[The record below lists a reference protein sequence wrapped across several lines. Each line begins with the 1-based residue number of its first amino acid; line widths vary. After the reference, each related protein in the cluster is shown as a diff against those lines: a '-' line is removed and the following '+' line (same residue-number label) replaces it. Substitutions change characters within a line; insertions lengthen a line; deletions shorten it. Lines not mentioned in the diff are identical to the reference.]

1 MPTIRELEC
10 RLQQIEFDIEE
21 ARRRLP
27 AHSVKPSQ
35 MMVLI
40 DLEDER
46 EVILKQLKS
55 MGQDRQKGAACH

>member
-1 MPTIRELEC
+1 MPTIPELES
-10 RLQQIEFDIEE
+10 RLQQIGFDIEE

-46 EVILKQLKS
+46 EAILKQLKS
-55 MGQDRQKGAACH
+55 MGRDR

>member
-1 MPTIRELEC
+1 MPSIRELES
-10 RLQQIEFDIEE
+10 RLKQIELDIQE

-35 MMVLI
+35 MMVLF

-46 EVILKQLKS
+46 EAILKQLKS